1 MLIQIRMPSTACQD
15 KILSQ
20 RLWREIREGSRDDFA
35 LMHQS
40 SHFLAVALTQGPD
53 DAELVEGLG
62 LIHSESRS
70 ERPMKALPFK
80 TKAQRNAQSLAPRAN
95 GSSLGIHL
103 MDRDCRVFE
112 VGKRGDL
119 SSAYPN
125 RISIGRASNKDIVL
139 RHTSVSKFHAW
150 FGVDDSGDLY
160 LTDAGSTNHTF
171 VNGKPLDPRAP
182 EPVPPG
188 TLVRFGSIDALVA
201 DAPGLWRFV
210 HGARG
215 R

>member
-1 MLIQIRMPSTACQD
+1 MLSTAWQD

-20 RLWREIREGSRDDFA
+20 RLLREVREGSRDDFA
-35 LMHQS
+35 SMHRGT
-40 SHFLAVALTQGPD
+40 HFLAVALTLGAD
-53 DAELVEGLG
+53 DAELVDGLG
-62 LIHSESRS
+62 LMCSDSRS

-80 TKAQRNAQSLAPRAN
+80 TKAQRSVDSLAPRAN
-95 GSSLGIHL
+95 GGSSALGL
-103 MDRDCRVFE
+103 LERDCRVFE

-150 FGVDDSGDLY
+150 FGVDEAGSLY
-160 LTDAGSTNHTF
+160 LADAGSTNHTF
-171 VNGKPLDPRAP
+171 VCGRALTPRTP
-182 EPVPPG
+182 ELVPPG
-188 TLVRFGSIDALVA
+188 MPVRFGSIDALVM
-201 DAPGLWRFV
+201 DAPSLWKLV
-210 HGARG
+210 HGARS